1 MIAQESSK
9 IKPRKKLAK
18 RALPEHS
25 QLLRHSI
32 QAAFL
37 LLNAW
42 IGIQFYFFVRYYE
55 TAGRSIEVSR
65 PAGVEGWLPLAS
77 LMNLKVL
84 LSGGG
89 IARIHP
95 AGTFLLIAFLAA
107 SFIFR
112 RSFCGWLCP
121 VGTVSEY
128 LWRIGRQVFHRN
140 FHLPPRFDVALRSLI
155 YLLMAAFLYAVAMMS
170 VEAIQGFLESP
181 YGIIDDVKMLNFFR
195 EAGTITAIVLAILV
209 AGSMAI
215 QNFWCRYFCPYG
227 ALMGLVSLLSPMRI
241 RREASLC
248 IDCAKCAKACPASL
262 PVDRLVTIRSAECVA
277 CMQCVSACPAEGALF
292 LSAPRRKR
300 VAPWVVAA
308 GVAALFFGTYAY
320 ARWTGHWDTD
330 LSNQVYFRLIPNAD
344 QFEH

>member
-1 MIAQESSK
+1 MIAEESSK
-9 IKPRKKLAK
+9 TKLRKKLGK

-42 IGIQFYFFVRYYE
+42 IGIQFYLWVRYYE
-55 TAGRSIEVSR
+55 TAGRSLEVSR

-77 LMNLKVL
+77 LMNVKVL
-84 LSGGG
+84 LAGAG

-107 SFIFR
+107 SLVFR

-128 LWRIGRQVFHRN
+128 LWCIGRRVFRRS
-140 FHLPPRFDVALRSLI
+140 FHLPGWFDLALRSVK
-155 YLLMAAFLYAVAMMS
+155 YLLMAAFLLAVASMS
-170 VEAIQGFLESP
+170 VEAIEAFLHSP

-195 EAGTITAIVLAILV
+195 EAGAASLIVLAMLA
-209 AGSMAI
+209 AGSLAI

-227 ALMGLVSLLSPMRI
+227 ALIGLVSLLSPLRI
-241 RREASLC
+241 RRDANLC
-248 IDCAKCAKACPASL
+248 IDCAKCAKACPSAL
-262 PVDRLVTIRSAECVA
+262 PVDRLITIQSAECLG
-277 CMQCVSACPAEGALF
+277 CMQCVAEGALF
-292 LSAPRRKR
+292 LAAPRRKP
-300 VAPWVVAA
+300 VAPWLVAA
-308 GVAALFFGTYAY
+308 GIASLFLGAY
-320 ARWTGHWDTD
+320 AVARSTGHWDTNLPD
-330 LSNQVYFRLIPNAD
+330 QVYFRLVPNAD